1 MKGWL
6 LAVQKEL
13 YKVSCS
19 SAIENG
25 KRMVSALCIIL
36 CFEALIPEHI
46 KLTMLKDDALE
57 SILSLLILQP
67 DLSQKR
73 CLDYECVEQAMP
85 LDVKKRIAEQIRS
98 FCTQLHNRVQLSRSG
113 WIYAIPLLHFLQG
126 VSKPFGDPE
135 LDPDKMKWG
144 DASLGLQSLRN
155 SVHGANV
162 KYVYVII
169 ISHSIKL
176 MY

>member
-13 YKVSCS
+13 CKVSCS

-36 CFEALIPEHI
+36 CFEALIPKHI
-46 KLTMLKDDALE
+46 KSMLKDDELE
-57 SILSLLILQP
+57 SSLSLLILQP

-85 LDVKKRIAEQIRS
+85 LGVKKHIAERIGS
-98 FCTQLHNRVQLSRSG
+98 FCTQLHNKAQLSRPG

-126 VSKPFGDPE
+126 VSKPFEDPE

-144 DASLGLQSLRN
+144 DSSLGLQSLRSAVYN
-155 SVHGANV
+155 GNA
-162 KYVYVII
+162 KYVLFHMV
-169 ISHSIKL
+169 
-176 MY
+176 